1 MRRQLTLM
9 LIWSCLAAGTS
20 LSRQATETPVNLALP
35 AGNGA
40 WVIRILT
47 SGGFSGTGNGDTAVS
62 SSGQI
67 VCTPENACPKRF
79 EVRSIQLLIDKI
91 AEMAA
96 SPVTGNRAVIAPSAC
111 NDCLTRRVTVV
122 WRDAMAVEHSYSVS
136 WDEVTGAIVPPE
148 VIQIYEAVTAL
159 RKVK

>member
-1 MRRQLTLM
+1 M
-9 LIWSCLAAGTS
+9 LIWSCFAAGTS
-20 LSRQATETPVNLALP
+20 LSQQSAETPASLALP

-40 WVIRILT
+40 WVIRIFT

-62 SSGQI
+62 SNGQI

-91 AEMAA
+91 AEIAA

-111 NDCLTRRVTVV
+111 NDCLTRRVNVV

-136 WDEVTGAIVPPE
+136 WDEVTGANVPPE
-148 VIQIYEAVTAL
+148 VIQIYEAVAAL